1 MHQKLIAS
9 NLCYSIGNKKLLD
22 NVSLELTSGCL
33 HAILGPNGSG
43 KSTLL
48 KTLTGIWKLSS
59 GSVSWQE
66 LSLLSRKRQDI
77 SRIISLVPQNPQTS
91 FDFLVEDIVAM
102 GRYAYNT
109 RYWNAK
115 DEPLVHQALHSADAW
130 HLRHRKINQ
139 LSYGERQRV
148 YIARALV
155 TESPILLLDE
165 PTAGLDIRHQL
176 EIWDLLQKLVARGK
190 IIAITTHDLTIAERY
205 CDNVFVLDE
214 GRCVG
219 SGVFSSVMTPSILE
233 KVFGIGEAVYPQAK
247 ALLDDKARDLLRYKC
262 SSNIA

>member
-1 MHQKLIAS
+1 MQQKLIIS
-9 NLCYSIGNKKLLD
+9 NLCYSISNKMLL
-22 NVSLELTSGCL
+22 NNISLELASGCL

-59 GSVSWQE
+59 GTVTWKG
-66 LSLLSRKRQDI
+66 LPLLTQKRQEI
-77 SRIISLVPQNPQTS
+77 SRIISLVPQNPQPS
-91 FDFLVEDIVAM
+91 FNFLVEDIVAM

-115 DEPLVHQALHSADAW
+115 DEPLVHEVLHSVDVW
-130 HLRHRKINQ
+130 HLRHRGINQ

-165 PTAGLDIRHQL
+165 PTAGLDIRHQI
-176 EIWDLLQKLVARGK
+176 EIWDLLQRLVADGK
-190 IIAITTHDLTIAERY
+190 IIVITTHDLTIAERY
-205 CDNVFVLDE
+205 CGNVFVLDE
-214 GRCVG
+214 GCCVG
-219 SGVFSSVMTPSILE
+219 NGSFASLITPNVLE
-233 KVFGIGEAVYPQAK
+233 RVFGVSEAAYPKAQ
-247 ALLDDKARDLLRYKC
+247 ALLDGKACDLERYVPV
-262 SSNIA
+262 

>member
-1 MHQKLIAS
+1 MQQKLIAS
-9 NLCYSIGNKKLLD
+9 NLCYSIGDKRLLD
-22 NVSLELTSGCL
+22 NVSMELAGGCL
-33 HAILGPNGSG
+33 HAVLGPNGSG

-48 KTLTGIWKLSS
+48 KILTGIWKLSS
-59 GSVSWQE
+59 GTITWKG
-66 LSLLSRKRQDI
+66 LPLLSQKRQEI
-77 SRIISLVPQNPQTS
+77 SRIISLVPQNPQPS

-115 DEPLVHQALHSADAW
+115 DEPLVHEVLRSVDAW
-130 HLRHRKINQ
+130 HLRHRKVNH

-165 PTAGLDIRHQL
+165 PTAGLDIRHQV
-176 EIWDLLQKLVARGK
+176 EIWDLLQRLVAEGK
-190 IIAITTHDLTIAERY
+190 IIVITTHDLTIAERY
-205 CDNVFVLDE
+205 CGNVFVLNE

-219 SGVFSSVMTPSILE
+219 SGPYSSLMTPTVLE
-233 KVFGIGEAVYPQAK
+233 EVFGISESAYPK
-247 ALLDDKARDLLRYKC
+247 AMELLEDKARDLERYTC
-262 SSNIA
+262 I

>member
-1 MHQKLIAS
+1 MQQKLTAS
-9 NLCYSIGNKKLLD
+9 NLCYSIGNKKLLED
-22 NVSLELTSGCL
+22 VSLELAGGCL

-48 KTLTGIWKLSS
+48 KVLTGIWKLSS
-59 GSVSWQE
+59 GTVAWEGQ
-66 LSLLSRKRQDI
+66 SLLSQKRQEI
-77 SRIISLVPQNPQTS
+77 SRIISLVPQNPQPS

-102 GRYAYNT
+102 GRYTYNT

-115 DEPLVHQALHSADAW
+115 DEPLVHEVLRSVDAW
-130 HLRHRKINQ
+130 HLRHRKVNH

-155 TESPILLLDE
+155 TESPVLLLDE

-176 EIWDLLQKLVARGK
+176 EIWNLLQRLTAKGK

-205 CDNVFVLDE
+205 CGNVFVLNE

-219 SGVFSSVMTPSILE
+219 SGEFSSVMTPDVFGE
-233 KVFGIGEAVYPQAK
+233 VFGISEVDYPK
-247 ALLDDKARDLLRYKC
+247 ALELLDDKARDLERYTVVQP
-262 SSNIA
+262 